1 MSVAVVMTATLSPTR
16 ARYMARYFFPGLEDY
31 DLFHCASVFLSLS
44 SYRYPHLQPMTACY
58 TIIGTVH
65 FTVEAKSEY

>member
-1 MSVAVVMTATLSPTR
+1 
-16 ARYMARYFFPGLEDY
+16 MARYFFPGLEDY